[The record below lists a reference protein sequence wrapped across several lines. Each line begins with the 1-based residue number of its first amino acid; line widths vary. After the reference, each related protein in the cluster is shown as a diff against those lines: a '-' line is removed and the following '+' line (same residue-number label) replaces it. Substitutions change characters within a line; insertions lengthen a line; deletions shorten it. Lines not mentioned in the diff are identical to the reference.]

1 MKNKLLLIA
10 VLVLAFLTIG
20 ARFTPT
26 TYEYKVAS
34 LPSEKKLN
42 ELGAEG
48 WELCAIETKGGAMG
62 SAPIGTYVFK
72 RAK

>member
-26 TYEYKVAS
+26 TYEYKFETS
-34 LPSEKKLN
+34 ISEKKAN

-48 WELCAIETKGGAMG
+48 WELVGFDSRSGG
-62 SAPIGTYVFK
+62 GTVVHITTFVFK
-72 RAK
+72 RPK

>member
-1 MKNKLLLIA
+1 MKNKIYVVVLLLM
-10 VLVLAFLTIG
+10 VLVVG
-20 ARFTPT
+20 GWQMQPT
-26 TYEYKVAS
+26 KYEYKMAS

-42 ELGAEG
+42 ELGSEG
-48 WELCAIETKGGAMG
+48 WELCAIEAKGGAMG